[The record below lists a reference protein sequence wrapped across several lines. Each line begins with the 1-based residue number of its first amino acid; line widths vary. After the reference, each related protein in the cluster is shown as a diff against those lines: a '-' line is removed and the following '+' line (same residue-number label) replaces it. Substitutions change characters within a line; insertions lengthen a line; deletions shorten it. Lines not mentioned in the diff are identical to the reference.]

1 MSAIELLTGG
11 LLLVGALLM
20 FIASLGLLRF
30 PDPLCR
36 ASAAS
41 KSSTLGAVCILLAF
55 GIHHAEVGADARA
68 LGAIVFLVLTAPVGA
83 YAIGRAAYRRGD
95 VTSESLQH
103 DELAEHLNECEPS
116 EQSAPPASKSSS
128 QGVR

>member
-20 FIASLGLLRF
+20 FIASLGLLRM

-41 KSSTLGAVCILLAF
+41 KSSTLGAVCILLGL
-55 GIHHAEVGADARA
+55 GIHHADVGAHARA
-68 LGAIVFLVLTAPVGA
+68 LGALVFLLLTAPVGA

-95 VTSESLQH
+95 VTSGSLQH
-103 DELAEHLNECEPS
+103 DELAEHLSECEPS
-116 EQSAPPASKSSS
+116 ERSASQASNSSS
-128 QGVR
+128 QRVR